1 VVVNVYRRA
10 LALVEGARRR
20 SRTFDHLWRAQ
31 ERYGDTYAPRLAA
44 AIAYY
49 GFFAAFALSLVAFS
63 ILGYVLAGQGAAVGS
78 ASAYLHN
85 NLPFLHVEDIRNARQ
100 AVAVLSFLGLV
111 LAGVGWV
118 DAMRS
123 SQRAIWRLEQQPG
136 QPVIRRLID
145 LGMLIGLGLLV
156 ALSLSASN
164 GIEDL
169 APRSAVRW
177 LGPVLST
184 LVNLAVAAWLLVA
197 VPRVRV
203 SPRRMAAPVV
213 LVGLGVTLLNALGRL
228 VADHTANNPA
238 YRVAGAAAGLLVFL
252 NLFSQLLLF
261 GAALA
266 ATSRDGVDRDPDV
279 SGARVGA

>member
-1 VVVNVYRRA
+1 MNLYRRA
-10 LALVEGARRR
+10 VALVERTRRR

-31 ERYGDTYAPRLAA
+31 ERYGDTYASRLAA

-63 ILGYVLAGQGAAVGS
+63 ILGYVLAGQGAAVES
-78 ASAYLHN
+78 VTAYLQH
-85 NLPFLHVEDIRNARQ
+85 NLPFLHAEDIRDARQ
-100 AVAVLSFLGLV
+100 TVAVLSFLGLV
-111 LAGVGWV
+111 LTGVGWV

-136 QPVIRRLID
+136 PPVTRRLID
-145 LGMLIGLGLLV
+145 LAMLVGLGLLL
-156 ALSLSASN
+156 ALSLWVSS

-177 LGPVLST
+177 LGPVLATS
-184 LVNLAVAAWLLVA
+184 VNLVMAAGLLVA
-197 VPRVRV
+197 VPRLKV

-213 LVGLGVTLLNALGRL
+213 LVGLGLTLLTTVGRL

-261 GAALA
+261 GAALGATA
-266 ATSRDGVDRDPDV
+266 AGRRATPAADAG
-279 SGARVGA
+279 

>member
-1 VVVNVYRRA
+1 MSLGFIQRA
-10 LALVEGARRR
+10 EALVERTRRR

-63 ILGYVLAGQGAAVGS
+63 ILGFVLAGGQGPAVES
-78 ASAYLHN
+78 ASAYLRQ

-111 LAGVGWV
+111 LTGVGWV

-136 QPVIRRLID
+136 SPVTRRLTD
-145 LGMLIGLGLLV
+145 LGMLVGLGLLLT
-156 ALSLSASN
+156 LSLWASS
-164 GIEDL
+164 GIQDL
-169 APRSAVRW
+169 APRSTLRW
-177 LGPVLST
+177 LGPVLAT
-184 LVNLAVAAWLLVA
+184 LVNLVMAAGLLIA
-197 VPRVRV
+197 VPRLKV
-203 SPRRMAAPVV
+203 SARRMAAPVV
-213 LVGLGVTLLNALGRL
+213 LVGLGLTLLTAVGRF
-228 VADHTANNPA
+228 VTDHTANNPA
-238 YRVAGAAAGLLVFL
+238 YRVVGAAAGLLVFL

-261 GAALA
+261 GAALG
-266 ATSRDGVDRDPDV
+266 ATSGAAPRDDR
-279 SGARVGA
+279 A